1 LPKTTKFE
9 QFVVASDD
17 TYASQHA
24 AVSAWVEQ
32 SMLMPK
38 PRGLANNIDLKLLP
52 SGKALLAEK
61 PENARRLVRA
71 AVAQVRHWDRL
82 ANQLHEE
89 ATKTDSAA
97 HYSDHW
103 KPIWGRRVRVD
114 VAIQTLMRRNLPFD
128 KDDLLALLGWSGEAK
143 LLSRHHCPIGPIARA
158 LQRYADHHTLDDDL
172 RGAMHNFSRQLQ
184 LSHETEARRLATDVE
199 RLCLEAQAEPD
210 VPAEILVQPAA
221 APAPAG
227 SHSVLTDLKQSLG
240 MLPTDAA
247 AATTILAPD
256 AFACPNDS
264 PLLTEHNLLSSV
276 FQEASKS
283 RKSIPEITRKAGRTL
298 GKRAP
303 AAMGLLMLAAA
314 ERHFGTRLSGAS
326 VPTDNLV
333 VESRYTATQ
342 VAMFLMT
349 TEFELDRAGTF
360 DLLLY
365 LSYLP
370 DFQRASVTVLTPKL
384 MANVQRELPKSRLT
398 EGERFILT
406 LFRSSLIAGPPL
418 GNRTAEVA
426 ALSTLINDGAMFY
439 LAPGEVWSDAIN
451 EEVSRLSADQRGKW
465 ADFFRHTV
473 AATAARPSA
482 KWLKTA
488 GQLVTAIGADEI
500 CKTFT
505 CWLPLVS
512 KGNSIRKF
520 GRFIG
525 DSRGAADI
533 IQPGN
538 ADCLRGLL
546 WCVPLLASRDELLR
560 PVTTV
565 ALSAFKKAP
574 GVGPRAPKVGNACVY
589 VLSQLGTKEAVG
601 QLAMLKVR
609 VKSGS
614 AQKEIEKAFEA
625 AAAAL
630 GLAREEIEEL
640 GVPSY
645 GLEEVG
651 RLVEPLG
658 DYRAEI
664 LVTGVDAEL
673 NWSDAAGKSLRSV
686 PAKVKSER
694 KEELKDLQQSL
705 KDIKAMLPAQRD
717 RIDDMFLLQ
726 KSWPIAQWRERYHDH
741 PLVGTIAR
749 RLIWC
754 VEGAPALF
762 ENGVATDVHGEPIPH
777 WQTAVITLWHPIGRS
792 IEDVTAWRNRLE
804 TLAITQ
810 PFKQAYREV
819 YLLTDAERVTRTYS
833 NRFAAHIIRQH
844 QFNALCAARGWKN
857 KLRLMVDATYPPAS
871 KSLPNWGLRAEFWT
885 DGIGQDYGVDT
896 NDSGTYLRLATDQ
909 VRFYRTAAAANY
921 TQVGGTHY
929 TSEARD
935 PGVDNINEP
944 IPLDEVPPLVFSEI
958 MRDVDLFVG
967 VGSVGNDP
975 TWQDGG
981 PEGRYRDYWHTYS
994 FGELSGTATTRK
1006 QVLECLIPRLK
1017 IASRCTLSDRF
1028 LVVRGDKRT
1037 YKIHLGSGNILMEPN
1052 DQYLCIVPDARA
1064 RTTQD
1069 GLYLPF
1075 DGDAM
1080 LSVIISKALLLA
1092 ADTKIKDLT
1101 IVQQIEQR

>member
-1 LPKTTKFE
+1 MAAKIE
-9 QFVVASDD
+9 VVPFTFSPDD
-17 TYASQHA
+17 PYAAEHA
-24 AVSAWVEQ
+24 AIVAWVEDA
-32 SMLMPK
+32 SSNLSR
-38 PRGLANNIDLKLLP
+38 RGYASELNLKNLPTGEAILAASPD
-52 SGKALLAEK
+52 E
-61 PENARRLVRA
+61 ARRFVLAALQQIIYWDQSTNEILAKAGNGQSDDYMPLMGLSRATAWRRQLAA
-71 AVAQVRHWDRL
+71 AVLQSL
-82 ANQLHEE
+82 L
-89 ATKTDSAA
+89 
-97 HYSDHW
+97 
-103 KPIWGRRVRVD
+103 
-114 VAIQTLMRRNLPFD
+114 RRNLPFN
-128 KDDLLALLGWSGEAK
+128 KSDLVTIIDWCTSVEPLSNYHAPLGQ
-143 LLSRHHCPIGPIARA
+143 IART
-158 LQRYADHHTLDDDL
+158 LERYAAKHEIDVELNAVFRLFASRL
-172 RGAMHNFSRQLQ
+172 RAAPDRSVG
-184 LSHETEARRLATDVE
+184 RLATTVE
-199 RLCLEAQAEPD
+199 QLCTDAPTAVVAAPEIQHQP
-210 VPAEILVQPAA
+210 PAEAALAGTPHVLVA
-221 APAPAG
+221 
-227 SHSVLTDLKQSLG
+227 LKQSLG
-240 MLPTDAA
+240 MLPQQPIDSR
-247 AATTILAPD
+247 LLEPD
-256 AFACPNDS
+256 DFPLPAES
-264 PLLTEHNLLSSV
+264 PLETEHELFGEALQEFVTSRGRDFRKIKSV
-276 FQEASKS
+276 RQLVERSPS
-283 RKSIPEITRKAGRTL
+283 EMGRMVLAG
-298 GKRAP
+298 
-303 AAMGLLMLAAA
+303 A
-314 ERHFGTRLSGAS
+314 ERYVNTLLGQSPDINNHLQWQAHYSISQLSLLLL
-326 VPTDNLV
+326 D
-333 VESRYTATQ
+333 
-342 VAMFLMT
+342 F
-349 TEFELDRAGTF
+349 EFELDRQGTV
-360 DLLLY
+360 DLLLF
-365 LSYLP
+365 LSVLP
-370 DFQRASVTVLTPKL
+370 NYQRGLLEKL
-384 MANVQRELPKSRLT
+384 VQSLIESLKGDANSPALS
-398 EGERFILT
+398 EGERFVL
-406 LFRSSLIAGPPL
+406 SLVRNSLVSGPAL
-418 GNRTAEVA
+418 GSTAEDA
-426 ALSTLINDGAMFY
+426 TRLSQLINDGAQFI
-439 LAPGEVWSDAIN
+439 LAPGEFWSDCVN
-451 EEVSRLSADQRGKW
+451 EDFALLSAKQRSQW
-465 ADFFRHTV
+465 LDLLRHALT
-473 AATAARPSA
+473 AATTRPSA

-488 GQLVTAIGADEI
+488 DKLIAQLGDEQISQALGRWFALVAKGQSV
-500 CKTFT
+500 
-505 CWLPLVS
+505 
-512 KGNSIRKF
+512 RKF
-520 GRFIG
+520 ARFSG
-525 DSRGAADI
+525 DSRGGADTI
-533 IQPGN
+533 HPEN

-560 PVTTV
+560 PVTAV
-565 ALSAFKKAP
+565 ALSAFKKVP
-574 GVGPRAPKVGNACVY
+574 GIGPRAPKVGNACVY

-630 GLAREEIEEL
+630 GLKREEIEEL

-658 DYRAEI
+658 NYRAEI

-673 NWSDAAGKSLRSV
+673 NWSDAAGKPLKSV
-686 PAKVKSER
+686 PAKVKSEH

-717 RIDDMFLLQ
+717 RIDGMFLLQ

-754 VEGAPALF
+754 VDGTPTLF
-762 ENGVATDVHGEPIPH
+762 ESGIATDVHGAPIPH
-777 WQTAVITLWHPIGRS
+777 GQTAEITLWHPIGRS
-792 IEDVTAWRNRLE
+792 IEEVTAWRNRLE

-819 YLLTDAERVTRTYS
+819 YLLTDAERNTRVYS

-857 KLRLMVDATYPPAS
+857 KLRLMVDDTYPPAS
-871 KSLPNWGLRAEFWT
+871 KSLPNWGLRAEFWI

-909 VRFYRTAAAANY
+909 VRFYRMAAADNH
-921 TQVGGTHY
+921 TQVGGAHY

-935 PGVDNINEP
+935 AGVDNINEP

-1006 QVLECLIPRLK
+1006 QVLERLIPRLK

-1028 LVVRGDKRT
+1028 LVVRGDRRT

-1064 RTTQD
+1064 RATQD

-1092 ADTKIKDLT
+1092 ADTKIKDST
-1101 IVQQIEQR
+1101 IVQQIEQG